1 MVVGLKNGNNKLLIY
16 RVNAGT
22 EIAYR
27 PYTNMLS
34 YNNNT

>member
-1 MVVGLKNGNNKLLIY
+1 MGIIIIY